1 MENRHKGR
9 HILVIDDDFFIS
21 DLLVADLTARGYGVS
36 VAANARMV
44 GRLMEQHPPDL
55 IVLDLMLPGMDGSE
69 IGHLLRVHAP
79 TARIPVLVVSADRRI
94 AQKAQS
100 FHAQGWIAKPFDLD
114 HLAAQIAATLDGIA
128 PAGAEQSA
136 GP

>member
-21 DLLVADLTARGYGVS
+21 EMLADDLTARGYGVS
-36 VAANARMV
+36 VATNARMV
-44 GRLMEQHPPDL
+44 GRRMEEHPPDL
-55 IVLDLMLPGMDGSE
+55 ILLDLMLPGMDGSE
-69 IGHLLRVHAP
+69 IGHLLRGHAP

-100 FHAQGWIAKPFDLD
+100 LGAQGWIAKPFDLD
-114 HLAAQIAATLDGIA
+114 HLAAQIAATLDDA
-128 PAGAEQSA
+128 AATSNA
-136 GP
+136 LSL